1 MTDVR
6 IFNRNKSFFV
16 WLIGIGFF
24 LIYCGFL
31 IFSYLVLTSD
41 DYDFYR
47 LGLFVLGFVIVCG
60 GLIGLRSQTKNETIR
75 MALIGV
81 CIAMVINMCSFLFAF
96 VADWFSQPS
105 WMNIVHIVFNIAFWI
120 VIIGSFAMILQE
132 LSRGEKLFHKISI
145 ILNIFVL
152 MLLKDIVWAIY
163 DQDNLAILQLTSLI
177 NSVLVICFLVYF
189 IQGFRLFLKDE
200 RIFPSIERENEINT
214 NIRPR
219 IITAPLIG
227 AICCAVVFVGLS
239 FLYIHY
245 VVPIN

>member
-6 IFNRNKSFFV
+6 VFNRNKSLFV

-31 IFSYLVLTSD
+31 IFSYLGLTSD

-177 NSVLVICFLVYF
+177 NSVLVICCY
-189 IQGFRLFLKDE
+189 G
-200 RIFPSIERENEINT
+200 NINSWSK
-214 NIRPR
+214 N
-219 IITAPLIG
+219 
-227 AICCAVVFVGLS
+227 S
-239 FLYIHY
+239 Y
-245 VVPIN
+245 N